1 MADLSLPILDLSRL
15 DAGPE
20 AAAAFRDDLRAA
32 THDVGFFYLTG
43 TGISPELEDRLHR
56 AARDFFALPE
66 ADKLAIENVKSP
78 HFRGYTRVGGERTQ
92 GRVDWREQIDIG
104 PERAAV
110 ADGSAPDYAR
120 LIGPNLWPAAQPELR
135 VVVSEWHDHLSGVA
149 RKLLRAWAVALG
161 ADESYFDQHF
171 GEPSTLI
178 KIVRYPGKD
187 DPTPQ
192 QGVGAHKDSGV
203 LTLLWV
209 EPGKGGLQVQRDGEW
224 VDAPPVPGAFV
235 VNIGE
240 LLEYATQ
247 GYLIATNHRV
257 VSPKYP
263 DDRISVPFFFNPAL
277 DARLPII
284 ELPADLAAEARGVTQ
299 DPANPIHALYGS
311 NALKSRLRAHPDVAA
326 IHHAD
331 LVAARAEASA
341 GPAPPPR
348 FDSAEELGLRGR
360 ELLVAEDAGILPRR
374 QLRQLRHDVRAT
386 RRGSRSGRRSRLRVL
401 RRRGLRGRV
410 DLRLLLSSRILLLV
424 VLALRFLLLVTLNA
438 PADRGR
444 RPRHH
449 SGTSSH
455 TDQAGTTPSS

>member
-1 MADLSLPILDLSRL
+1 MADATLPVLDLSRL

-20 AAAAFRDDLRAA
+20 AAAEFRADLRAA

-43 TGISPELEDRLHR
+43 TGVPPELEARLHR

-66 ADKLAIENVKSP
+66 ADKLAIENVNSP
-78 HFRGYTRVGGERTQ
+78 HFRGYTRIGGERTQ

-104 PERAAV
+104 PERAAL
-110 ADGSAPDYAR
+110 DPETSPDYAR
-120 LIGPNLWPAAQPELR
+120 LIGPNLWPQAQPELR
-135 VVVSEWHDHLSGVA
+135 EVVSEWHDHLSGVA
-149 RKLLRAWAVALG
+149 RKLLRAWALALG
-161 ADESYFDQHF
+161 AEESYFDEHF

-224 VDAPPVPGAFV
+224 VDAPAVPGAFV

-257 VSPKYP
+257 ISPTYP
-263 DDRISVPFFFNPAL
+263 EDRISVPFFFNPAL

-284 ELPADLAAEARGVTQ
+284 ELPAELAAEARGVTQ
-299 DPANPIHALYGS
+299 DPTNPIHALYGE

-331 LVAARAEASA
+331 LVARAGA
-341 GPAPPPR
+341 
-348 FDSAEELGLRGR
+348 
-360 ELLVAEDAGILPRR
+360 
-374 QLRQLRHDVRAT
+374 
-386 RRGSRSGRRSRLRVL
+386 
-401 RRRGLRGRV
+401 
-410 DLRLLLSSRILLLV
+410 
-424 VLALRFLLLVTLNA
+424 
-438 PADRGR
+438 
-444 RPRHH
+444 
-449 SGTSSH
+449 
-455 TDQAGTTPSS
+455 

>member
-1 MADLSLPILDLSRL
+1 MADRSLPVLDLSRL

-20 AAAAFRDDLRAA
+20 AAAQFRADLRAA

-43 TGISPELEDRLHR
+43 TGVPPELEQALHR
-56 AARDFFALPE
+56 VSREFFALPE

-104 PERAAV
+104 PERPAV
-110 ADGSAPDYAR
+110 DDATAPAHAR
-120 LIGPNLWPAAQPELR
+120 LIGPNLWPDAQPELR
-135 VVVSEWHDHLSGVA
+135 EVVSQWHDHLSGVA
-149 RKLLRAWAVALG
+149 RKLLRAWALSLG
-161 ADESYFDQHF
+161 AEESYFDEHF

-209 EPGKGGLQVQRDGEW
+209 EPGKGGLQVERDGVW
-224 VDAPPVPGAFV
+224 VDAPSVPGAFV

-257 VSPKYP
+257 VSPTYP

-284 ELPADLAAEARGVTQ
+284 ELPPELAAEARGVTQ
-299 DPANPIHALYGS
+299 DPSNPIHALYGE

-331 LVAARAEASA
+331 L
-341 GPAPPPR
+341 
-348 FDSAEELGLRGR
+348 LG
-360 ELLVAEDAGILPRR
+360 
-374 QLRQLRHDVRAT
+374 
-386 RRGSRSGRRSRLRVL
+386 
-401 RRRGLRGRV
+401 
-410 DLRLLLSSRILLLV
+410 
-424 VLALRFLLLVTLNA
+424 
-438 PADRGR
+438 
-444 RPRHH
+444 
-449 SGTSSH
+449 
-455 TDQAGTTPSS
+455 